1 MRWSNTKSSKKTTT
15 VSNQL
20 VIEKGQISVTKN
32 NSTLL
37 KGQTSTQKF
46 SFMPT
51 GYFMNPV
58 LYVHS
63 ERPQKTINRKRH
75 KRDGA
80 SKGIKRKS
88 YKEVKKLG
96 CRLRRWHLDFS
107 QVMIRK
113 IRANY
118 LASFIKI

>member
-1 MRWSNTKSSKKTTT
+1 MRWSNTKMSKKKTTVT
-15 VSNQL
+15 NQL

-37 KGQTSTQKF
+37 NGRTTTQKF
-46 SFMPT
+46 SFIPT
-51 GYFMNPV
+51 GQFINPV

-63 ERPQKTINRKRH
+63 ERPQKTINKKRY
-75 KRDGA
+75 KRDRG

-96 CRLRRWHLDFS
+96 CRLRSWHLDFS
-107 QVMIRK
+107 QVIIHK
-113 IRANY
+113 AFVDY
-118 LASFIKI
+118 

>member
-63 ERPQKTINRKRH
+63 ERPQKTIYKKRH

-80 SKGIKRKS
+80 RKGLKGKS

-96 CRLRRWHLDFS
+96 CRLRSWHLDFS
-107 QVMIRK
+107 QVIIHK
-113 IRANY
+113 AFVEY
-118 LASFIKI
+118 

>member
-37 KGQTSTQKF
+37 NGRTTTQKF
-46 SFMPT
+46 SFIPT
-51 GYFMNPV
+51 GQFMNPV

-63 ERPQKTINRKRH
+63 ERPQKTINKKRY
-75 KRDGA
+75 KRDRG

-107 QVMIRK
+107 QVMI
-113 IRANY
+113 
-118 LASFIKI
+118 

>member
-1 MRWSNTKSSKKTTT
+1 MRWLSTKISKKKTT

-20 VIEKGQISVTKN
+20 VIEKGQISVAKN

-37 KGQTSTQKF
+37 SGRTTTQKF
-46 SFMPT
+46 SFIPT
-51 GYFMNPV
+51 GYFMNPM

-63 ERPQKTINRKRH
+63 ERPQKTINKKRH

-80 SKGIKRKS
+80 SKGLKRKS

-96 CRLRRWHLDFS
+96 CRLRSWHLDFS
-107 QVMIRK
+107 QVIIHK
-113 IRANY
+113 AFVDY
-118 LASFIKI
+118 YYVF

>member
-1 MRWSNTKSSKKTTT
+1 MRWLSTKISKKKTT

-20 VIEKGQISVTKN
+20 VIEKGQISVAKN

-37 KGQTSTQKF
+37 SGRTTTQKF
-46 SFMPT
+46 SFIPT
-51 GYFMNPV
+51 GYFMNPM

-63 ERPQKTINRKRH
+63 ERPQKTINKKRH

-107 QVMIRK
+107 QVMI
-113 IRANY
+113 
-118 LASFIKI
+118 

>member
-1 MRWSNTKSSKKTTT
+1 MRWSNTKMSKKKTI

-20 VIEKGQISVTKN
+20 MIEKGQISVAKN
-32 NSTLL
+32 SSTLL
-37 KGQTSTQKF
+37 NGRTTTKKF
-46 SFMPT
+46 SFIPT

-63 ERPQKTINRKRH
+63 ERPQKTIYKKRH

-80 SKGIKRKS
+80 SKGVKRKS
-88 YKEVKKLG
+88 YNEVKKLG

-107 QVMIRK
+107 QVIFFK
-113 IRANY
+113 I
-118 LASFIKI
+118 